1 MIVFRYPISINFN
14 RHVLLLPNI
23 FIFFVVLNSLVF
35 GADLSGKPNCEQIA
49 STVEKESNLPPHI
62 LSSISRVEAGRKLS
76 TGNVRG
82 WPWTLNHAGKGL
94 FFDSKE
100 QALKYLKQAVSSGS
114 RNIDVGC
121 MQLNYRWHK
130 VAFSSIDE
138 MMDPELNIKY
148 AAQFVHEL
156 YGRHKN
162 WEDAIKHY
170 HSNKKKFN
178 VPYFQKVA
186 KVWDLKKVESIDSNP
201 LMFTDAEE
209 IEPLIE
215 TKQENI
221 PSIKPL
227 VVFDAAVY
235 PLENDQTLIPNTQ
248 GINFISNSTK
258 KSEIASAPINVP
270 GYLRK
275 HWSLVISLREQLETN

>member
-14 RHVLLLPNI
+14 LHVLLLPNI
-23 FIFFVVLNSLVF
+23 FIFFVLLNSLVF
-35 GADLSGKPNCEQIA
+35 GADLAGKPNCEQIA
-49 STVEKESNLPPHI
+49 STIEKDSNLPSHI

-114 RNIDVGC
+114 RNIYVGC

-156 YGRHKN
+156 YGRHNN
-162 WEDAIKHY
+162 WEDTIKHY
-170 HSNKKKFN
+170 HSNKKRFN
-178 VPYFQKVA
+178 VPYFHKVA
-186 KVWDLKKVESIDSNP
+186 KVWDLKKDESIESNP

-215 TKQENI
+215 TKKENI
-221 PSIKPL
+221 PLVKPL
-227 VVFDAAVY
+227 VVFDAALY
-235 PLENDQTLIPNTQ
+235 PLDNNQTLSPNNQ
-248 GINFISNSTK
+248 GINFVSNSPK
-258 KSEIASAPINVP
+258 KSEITSAPINVP

-275 HWSLVISLREQLETN
+275 HWSLVISLREQLETK